1 MLGNLDHREGV
12 PRPVVAV
19 TQEYPSAYQ
28 LAEHRHRRAQLLYA
42 TRGVMAVTTPNG
54 SWVAPP
60 ERAIWIPGGTPHSV
74 RMVGA
79 VRTQSV
85 LIGREVAARASRG
98 CEVVGV
104 SPLLRELLVE
114 SSSVPEEYDEQGR
127 DGMVMKLLVAEV
139 AAAPVVR
146 LAVPFPRHPKLAE
159 RCHSFLDR
167 PVASTT
173 IGEWADELAM
183 NRRSFT
189 RLFRRETGM
198 SFAEWRQQACIAAAL
213 PRLAEGQP
221 ITTIAL
227 DLGYEGPNN
236 FTTMFK
242 RVVGVSPSRYMMS
255 THVGAGDRAT
265 TVPGDPTKQI
275 LP

>member
-1 MLGNLDHREGV
+1 MGSLDHRESV

-19 TQEYPSAYQ
+19 SEDYPSAYQ
-28 LAEHRHRRAQLLYA
+28 LAEHRHRRSQFLYA
-42 TRGVMAVTTPNG
+42 TSGVMAVTTPHG

-60 ERAIWIPGGTPHSV
+60 ERAIWIPSETPHSV

-79 VRTQSV
+79 VRTHSV
-85 LIGREVAARASRG
+85 LLGPELAVRAGRD

-104 SPLLRELLVE
+104 SALLRELLVAA
-114 SSSVPEEYDEQGR
+114 SMVPEEYDEQGR

-139 AAAPVVR
+139 ASAPVVR
-146 LAVPFPRHPKLAE
+146 LAVPFPRHKKLAE
-159 RCHSFLDR
+159 RCHAFLDR

-173 IGEWADELAM
+173 IEQWADQLAM

-255 THVGAGDRAT
+255 SNAGAGDRETAI
-265 TVPGDPTKQI
+265 PGEPMKR
-275 LP
+275 LR

>member
-1 MLGNLDHREGV
+1 MSLGNLDQRETV

-19 TQEYPSAYQ
+19 SQRYPSGYQ
-28 LAEHRHRRAQLLYA
+28 LAEHHHRRSQFLYA
-42 TRGVMAVTTPNG
+42 TNGVMAVTTPSG

-60 ERAIWIPGGTPHSV
+60 ERAIWIPSETPHSV

-85 LIGREVAARASRG
+85 LLGPELSARPSQE
-98 CEVVGV
+98 CQVVGV
-104 SPLLRELLVE
+104 SPLLRELLVAA
-114 SSSVPEEYDEQGR
+114 SSVPDLYDESGR
-127 DGMVMKLLVAEV
+127 DGMVMELLVKEIAL
-139 AAAPVVR
+139 APVVR

-159 RCHSFLDR
+159 RCHSFLDS
-167 PVASTT
+167 PVAHTT
-173 IGEWADELAM
+173 IEQWADALAM

-198 SFAEWRQQACIAAAL
+198 SFVEWRQQACIAAAL

-221 ITTIAL
+221 ITMIAL

-242 RVVGVSPSRYMMS
+242 RITGVSPSRYMMS
-255 THVGAGDRAT
+255 SRAGD
-265 TVPGDPTKQI
+265 
-275 LP
+275 